1 MLLLW
6 VLRGG
11 SNLDRSQS
19 SRSMSELLLCHVD
32 ELSPFQASDLSSTR
46 NQTVYS
52 PMPHIISWVIFCSL
66 PNIHLS
72 VSTYHVYYFVFS
84 CNSLRDFCVSSLGTN
99 AYLPVFSCISLRELF
114 MSFLKSSIIIMRCD
128 INQSLT
134 FRVFWSI
141 QASLCWENWVLM
153 MPSSLGFVA
162 YVLALASCYLLSVL
176 LAGLAV
182 SDCDLSLL
190 LACVSAFLED

>member
-1 MLLLW
+1 M
-6 VLRGG
+6 RE
-11 SNLDRSQS
+11 R
-19 SRSMSELLLCHVD
+19 LLCHVG

-128 INQSLT
+128 FKSESCFSGVLGNQGSL
-134 FRVFWSI
+134 W
-141 QASLCWENWVLM
+141 WKNWVLM
-153 MPSSLGFVA
+153 MPSGLCFCCLCYAFHPLVISGVSW
-162 YVLALASCYLLSVL
+162 SCCL
-176 LAGLAV
+176 
-182 SDCDLSLL
+182 
-190 LACVSAFLED
+190 